1 MAAPRS
7 KSPAVA
13 GPRMRR
19 KRLLFLAEVV
29 VAVRAGLADR
39 ADLRLDGTLVATLR
53 HLLQLAHLRLEPLGC
68 LFHFAGLLP
77 DGREGSVFRF
87 FHVLG
92 ARIKTV
98 PRHLGEG
105 VQVVR
110 IALNELGVVGNLAL
124 RHAPKWAKV
133 LTNQG
138 HGRLALLD
146 QLLRLLL
153 RKGRASHGAQRHD
166 DSGCDYG
173 FLHGVFSL
181 RGINGQTRTAAVYFG

>member
-19 KRLLFLAEVV
+19 KPLLLLFAEVV

-39 ADLRLDGTLVATLR
+39 ANLRLDGALVAALGD
-53 HLLQLAHLRLEPLGC
+53 LLQLADLRLEPLGC

-77 DGREGSVFRF
+77 DGRQGSVFRF

-110 IALNELGVVGNLAL
+110 IALNELGVVG
-124 RHAPKWAKV
+124 
-133 LTNQG
+133 
-138 HGRLALLD
+138 
-146 QLLRLLL
+146 
-153 RKGRASHGAQRHD
+153 
-166 DSGCDYG
+166 
-173 FLHGVFSL
+173 
-181 RGINGQTRTAAVYFG
+181 